1 MGKVNAV
8 KIHGSGICDKLDL
21 KKDSKNCDR
30 LFLTRHF
37 CKVGNYYYDIA
48 RNKDNR
54 IVEANP
60 IRKSIGAENSF
71 AENWCD
77 RITKND

>member
-21 KKDSKNCDR
+21 KNCDR

-37 CKVGNYYYDIA
+37 GKVGNYYNIA
-48 RNKDNR
+48 RGKDNR
-54 IVEANP
+54 IVEVNP
-60 IRKSIGAENSF
+60 IRKSIVAENLF
-71 AENWCD
+71 AENLCD